1 MTTIKIDF
9 EWTRGRRY
17 EHVPYK
23 GGGAIRQT
31 DKGGERFNP
40 LDLGGAT
47 SLAVTFAGL
56 NGSSEGCVDF
66 ATHFGLL
73 TTPARFGAAEP
84 LDIWQREIRRMKSLI
99 SMTDVVRAANS
110 RRIRMKMATL
120 NVGLQS
126 GLPGRRPALVLWP
139 QTLLDAMI
147 VQFAQSKAS
156 GRTIRVC
163 QQCGNWFE
171 QGLDAKRSVAKFCSD
186 RCRNRYHYELKTA

>member
-1 MTTIKIDF
+1 MTNIQVVS

-23 GGGAIRQT
+23 GGLAIRQA
-31 DKGGERFNP
+31 DKGRERFNP
-40 LDLGGAT
+40 LDPVRAT
-47 SLAVTFAGL
+47 SLAVRFAAL
-56 NGSSEGCVDF
+56 DGSPERCVAF
-66 ATHFGLL
+66 ANHFGLL
-73 TTPARFGAAEP
+73 TTPASFGAQEP
-84 LDIWQREIRRMKSLI
+84 LDIWQREIKKMKSLI
-99 SMTDVVRAANS
+99 SMTDVVRSTNS

-126 GLPGRRPALVLWP
+126 GLPDTKPALVLWP

-156 GRTIRVC
+156 GRTIRAC

-171 QGLDAKRSVAKFCSD
+171 QGFDAKRSVAKFCSD
-186 RCRNRYHYELKTA
+186 RCRNRYHYEIKTA